1 MIKKIEYKKKIYAII
16 VTPSS
21 LKRNGITFF
30 TNNSFNQQVGF
41 MKHKKNK
48 VIFPHLHKK
57 VFRKLSTTT
66 EVIFILKGTLRI
78 DFYNLKKKY
87 LFSKIVKK
95 NSLII
100 LINGGHGFKVSNDI
114 EMIEVKQGPYV
125 ESKDK
130 EKFLPVNEK
139 KIKIK

>member
-1 MIKKIEYKKKIYAII
+1 MIKKIEHKKKIYAII

-48 VIFPHLHKK
+48 VILPHLHKK

-66 EVIFILKGTLRI
+66 EVIFILKGSMRV

-87 LFSKIVKK
+87 LFSEIVKK
-95 NSLII
+95 I
-100 LINGGHGFKVSNDI
+100 V
-114 EMIEVKQGPYV
+114 
-125 ESKDK
+125 
-130 EKFLPVNEK
+130 
-139 KIKIK
+139 

>member
-21 LKRNGITFF
+21 LRRNGITFF

-95 NSLII
+95 I
-100 LINGGHGFKVSNDI
+100 V
-114 EMIEVKQGPYV
+114 
-125 ESKDK
+125 
-130 EKFLPVNEK
+130 
-139 KIKIK
+139 